1 MKRGRIPSLD
11 YLVRY
16 RSWLDHHPEVKRRIA
31 QFINAPA
38 PVAPKVCPD
47 CKGREWIES
56 ETRPHWRRPCLS
68 CSAEKG
74 ADRV

>member
-38 PVAPKVCPD
+38 PVAPKVCPT
-47 CKGREWIES
+47 CGGSGSVGINWSI
-56 ETRPHWRRPCLS
+56 RPCPS